1 MNFYSLLFCLLTC
14 TMHAMDKQ
22 NKEIL
27 KEKLNA
33 TTIKTIQLIIER
45 QEKTIALE
53 KQVEEDFL
61 RESPQLDFS
70 QSSELFKSIKEQS
83 ENFLSILPLI
93 KNALKDSPTK
103 EIIGDN
109 TFKSISSTTSIE
121 DK

>member
-1 MNFYSLLFCLLTC
+1 
-14 TMHAMDKQ
+14 MHAMDKQ